1 MVRLLQFLQIRQR
14 IWVLVGICLVGLFI
28 TAAIAI
34 KKAQDQFLDLK
45 HEQYIKITQLALN
58 TLDFYFQAY
67 QNGELDRLEARKLA
81 KRAINNLRP
90 DDRTYFY
97 MYNATHDLLVSHPLL
112 TDDNIYADDT
122 PEQIAEGSQ
131 KSSADKKRIGEK
143 LNLGEPSPGTLV
155 ILLEQYPRTK
165 TGFVDYYY
173 YLSPE
178 EKYPVVRRTTDD
190 PSQLTEEAVLKTAY
204 GAYYEPWDWVVITGV
219 YREDEREAFL
229 NWLWSMLLPT
239 GLIIGITF
247 MVAWAISLSI
257 SRPLTN
263 IVNIMSDIST
273 GTGDLTK
280 RLAVEGR
287 NELTH
292 FARGFNIFVEKIA
305 GIVQQVLDSNRQVT
319 AHAQQLS
326 EVIDHTVKRTDEQ
339 LSETEM
345 LASATNELSYSLT
358 GVSERAQNTA
368 NAAQSAQSAAQQSQH
383 AMDHNINS
391 VNQLSEALL
400 NTQGQ
405 VESMEAFSNK
415 VSQVL
420 DVIVGIAEQT
430 NLLALNA
437 AIEAARAGEQGRGF
451 AVVADE
457 VRTLAQRTQQSTT
470 EIHDIV
476 SNLQSGTLNVVKA
489 LQQGLVS
496 SEACVKSA
504 TESNHTL
511 EQVLQFV
518 DDISRMNID
527 IAAAVEQQSAATQE
541 IAQSSQKISDSSR
554 SNLEDNESCRRENS
568 QLTQQLDQLN
578 TLVKQFKT

>member
-1 MVRLLQFLQIRQR
+1 MTRILQSLLIRQR
-14 IWVLVGICLVGLFI
+14 IWVLVSICLVGLF
-28 TAAIAI
+28 TTGVIAV
-34 KKAQDQFLDLK
+34 KKAQTHFLDLK
-45 HEQYIKITQLALN
+45 KEQYEKMANTAKQLVN
-58 TLDFYFQAY
+58 HYYEAY
-67 QNGELDRLEARKLA
+67 QRGELDYVEARIQAKAAVNSLA
-81 KRAINNLRP
+81 LDKRNYYFIYNKSHNL
-90 DDRTYFY
+90 
-97 MYNATHDLLVSHPLL
+97 MNSHPFL
-112 TDDNIYADDT
+112 TAVYPDDT
-122 PEQIAEGSQ
+122 PAQIKDSVAKDRANMKYLGDSE
-131 KSSADKKRIGEK
+131 
-143 LNLGEPSPGTLV
+143 NLGRMGLSAIDVFLEALPDKPS
-155 ILLEQYPRTK
+155 
-165 TGFVDYYY
+165 GFFEY
-173 YLSPE
+173 YLYVTNESQGIVQRLNEPNIPANAE
-178 EKYPVVRRTTDD
+178 LKMGYGTTF
-190 PSQLTEEAVLKTAY
+190 
-204 GAYYEPWDWVVITGV
+204 EPWDWVIFTSIYLDDVNAAFYRWLINIMAITAGIV
-219 YREDEREAFL
+219 L
-229 NWLWSMLLPT
+229 ILLL
-239 GLIIGITF
+239 G
-247 MVAWAISLSI
+247 AWAISNSI
-257 SRPLTN
+257 TKPIQSIANLMDDVSN
-263 IVNIMSDIST
+263 
-273 GTGDLTK
+273 GTGDLSK
-280 RLAVEGR
+280 RLAVEGK
-287 NELTH
+287 NELAH
-292 FARGFNIFVEKIA
+292 FAKGFNVFVEKIA
-305 GIVQQVLDSNRQVT
+305 AIVSQVMSSNQTVVNHSR
-319 AHAQQLS
+319 QLS
-326 EVIDHTVKRTDEQ
+326 NVIDATVKRTDQQ

-368 NAAQSAQSAAQQSQH
+368 NAAKSAQSAAEHSQE
-383 AMDHNINS
+383 AMSSNICS
-391 VNQLSEALL
+391 VNQLSETLL
-400 NTQGQ
+400 NTQGE
-405 VESMEAFSNK
+405 VETMENFSNK

-420 DVIVGIAEQT
+420 EVIVGIAEQT